1 MIGNLRVSNVIR
13 VDAPAEVVW
22 AVTVDIERWPEWVPA
37 VSAVTRLD
45 DGPLEHGS
53 VARLE
58 QPMQAPALWA
68 VTVLESARRFAWE
81 SRRRGLRFVATHDLL
96 PDGSATTST
105 LTVEA
110 SGVIALLLW
119 PLLRIAVGRA
129 IAAENQALKH
139 RCEARGATLHTPDA
153 PGSPR

>member
-22 AVTVDIERWPEWVPA
+22 AVTVDIERWPEWVPT
-37 VSAVTRLD
+37 VTAVTRLD
-45 DGPLEHGS
+45 DGPLKHGS

-58 QPMQAPALWA
+58 QPMQPPARWV
-68 VTVLESARRFAWE
+68 VTVLESERRFAWE

-110 SGVIALLLW
+110 SGVIVVLLW
-119 PLLRIAVGRA
+119 PMLRIALRRA
-129 IAAENQALKH
+129 LAAENQALKH
-139 RCEARGATLHTPDA
+139 RCEARRAALRTPDA
-153 PGSPR
+153 HGSAR